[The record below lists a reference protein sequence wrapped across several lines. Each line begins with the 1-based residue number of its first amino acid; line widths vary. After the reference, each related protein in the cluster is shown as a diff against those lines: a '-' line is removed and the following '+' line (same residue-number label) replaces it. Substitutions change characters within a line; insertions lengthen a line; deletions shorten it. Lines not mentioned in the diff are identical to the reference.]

1 MAGQGIKMTH
11 DDFMH
16 LGNGELK
23 DCLSL
28 RGMITSG
35 NIYTKTNTMLSLPNL
50 QK

>member
-35 NIYTKTNTMLSLPNL
+35 NIYKNKYHAKSTKPT
-50 QK
+50 